1 MWETERV
8 KLQWIL
14 LNFNYPAAAVN
25 RRERRMNRIPRRNG
39 FFSTP
44 TLWFPESAMLKLS
57 PRLQKE
63 ATLSEEIL
71 MLKGTWLS
79 ITGVEWFSS
88 LSSPQNVLCLSH
100 RQGGREQSPSPA
112 HSANHS
118 RLQSVSGN
126 FPSKISSLAHFLVS
140 CDLAVTQTK
149 GHRLFSL

>member
-8 KLQWIL
+8 KLQWFL
-14 LNFNYPAAAVN
+14 LNFNYPTAAVN

-39 FFSTP
+39 FFSTS
-44 TLWFPESAMLKLS
+44 TVWFPESAMLKLS

-71 MLKGTWLS
+71 ILKGTWLS

-100 RQGGREQSPSPA
+100 RQEGRGKAPA
-112 HSANHS
+112 LPTAQTTQGFSQYQATSLAKSAQP
-118 RLQSVSGN
+118 L
-126 FPSKISSLAHFLVS
+126 ISSFLVT
-140 CDLAVTQTK
+140 L
-149 GHRLFSL
+149 R